1 MSATTP
7 TARNMTAVRALFPEC
22 FALSIP
28 DAVAAATDKVEA
40 INLIARAIIGAS
52 LEFGHSGNDA
62 RIKSARETLQG
73 KGKGQQVRARAVLA
87 LDAVRDGIKARELCK
102 LDDAVLCDWV
112 VVAMAQAVDALTPPP
127 VVRKVAAPA
136 VTAPAVTAPAASV
149 DAPDV
154 TAPAAS
160 VDAPDVT
167 APAVTAPAVTAP
179 ATTSLNDVL
188 AVIASHA
195 FTVDQLMQISRAIA
209 AATPGAPVVAETAL
223 F

>member
-28 DAVAAATDKVEA
+28 DAVAAATDKGAA
-40 INLIARAIIGAS
+40 IDLIARAIIGAS

-62 RIKSARETLQG
+62 RIKSAREALQG

-102 LDDAVLCDWV
+102 FDDAALCDWV

-136 VTAPAVTAPAASV
+136 VTAPA
-149 DAPDV
+149 
-154 TAPAAS
+154 AS

-179 ATTSLNDVL
+179 AIASLNDVL

-209 AATPGAPVVAETAL
+209 AATPGAPVATETAP

>member
-28 DAVAAATDKVEA
+28 DAVAAATDKGAA
-40 INLIARAIIGAS
+40 IDLIARAIIGAS

-62 RIKSARETLQG
+62 RIKSAREALQG

-102 LDDAVLCDWV
+102 FDDAALCDWV

-136 VTAPAVTAPAASV
+136 VTAPA
-149 DAPDV
+149 V

-209 AATPGAPVVAETAL
+209 AATPGAPVATETAL

>member
-1 MSATTP
+1 MSATTL

-28 DAVAAATDKVEA
+28 DAVAAATDKGAA
-40 INLIARAIIGAS
+40 IDLIARAIIGAS

-62 RIKSARETLQG
+62 RIKSAREALIG

-87 LDAVRDGIKARELCK
+87 LDAVRDGIKARELSK
-102 LDDAVLCDWV
+102 LDDAALCDWV

-136 VTAPAVTAPAASV
+136 VTAPAASV
-149 DAPDV
+149 D
-154 TAPAAS
+154 AAS

-167 APAVTAPAVTAP
+167 APAVTAPTVA
-179 ATTSLNDVL
+179 SLDDVL
-188 AVIASHA
+188 AVIASHV

-209 AATPGAPVVAETAL
+209 AATPGAPVFAETAPL
-223 F
+223 

>member
-1 MSATTP
+1 MSATTL

-28 DAVAAATDKVEA
+28 DAVAAATDKGAA
-40 INLIARAIIGAS
+40 IDLIARAIIGAS

-62 RIKSARETLQG
+62 RIKSAREALIG

-87 LDAVRDGIKARELCK
+87 LDAVRDGIKARELSK
-102 LDDAVLCDWV
+102 LNDAALCDWV

-136 VTAPAVTAPAASV
+136 ASV
-149 DAPDV
+149 D
-154 TAPAAS
+154 AAS

-167 APAVTAPAVTAP
+167 APAVTAPAVTVAEP
-179 ATTSLNDVL
+179 AIASLNDVL
-188 AVIASHA
+188 AVIASHV

-209 AATPGAPVVAETAL
+209 AATPGAPVVAETAPL
-223 F
+223 

>member
-7 TARNMTAVRALFPEC
+7 TARSMPAVRALFPEC

-28 DAVAAATDKVEA
+28 DAVAAATDKGAA
-40 INLIARAIIGAS
+40 IDLIARAILGAS
-52 LEFGHSGNDA
+52 LEYGHSGNDA
-62 RIKSARETLQG
+62 RIKSAREALQG

-87 LDAVRDGIKARELCK
+87 LDAVRDSLKARELCK
-102 LDDAVLCDWV
+102 LNDAALCDWV
-112 VVAMAQAVDALTPPP
+112 VVAMAQAVDALTPSP
-127 VVRKVAAPA
+127 VVRRVAAPA
-136 VTAPAVTAPAASV
+136 AAVDAPAAAVDAPAVDAPA
-149 DAPDV
+149 
-154 TAPAAS
+154 
-160 VDAPDVT
+160 VT

-179 ATTSLNDVL
+179 ALASLDDVL

-209 AATPGAPVVAETAL
+209 AATTGAPVATETAL